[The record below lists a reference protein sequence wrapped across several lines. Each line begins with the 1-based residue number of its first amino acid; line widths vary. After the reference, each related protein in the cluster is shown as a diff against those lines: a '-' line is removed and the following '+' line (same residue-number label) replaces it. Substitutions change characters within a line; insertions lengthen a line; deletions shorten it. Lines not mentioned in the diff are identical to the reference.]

1 MTESEA
7 TTRGIRVEVASEYVP
22 HRSSPTHGQ
31 WLFTYRVRIHNQGN
45 ESVQLISRHWVI
57 TDANGDAKEVRG
69 PGVIGAQPKLEP
81 GEAFEYR
88 SFCPLQTPVGT
99 MHGSYQMVT
108 ANGEQFDA
116 EIAPFSLS
124 EPMAFH

>member
-1 MTESEA
+1 LTESEA
-7 TTRGIRVEVASEYVP
+7 TTRGICIQVASEYVP

-31 WLFTYRVRIHNQGN
+31 WLFTYRVRIRNQG
-45 ESVQLISRHWVI
+45 EQSVQLMSRHWVI
-57 TDANGDAKEVRG
+57 TDANGDEQEVRG
-69 PGVIGAQPKLEP
+69 PGVVGAQPTLEP

-99 MHGSYQMVT
+99 MHGSYQMVGED
-108 ANGEQFDA
+108 GEQFDA
-116 EIAPFSLS
+116 QIAPFSLS

>member
-1 MTESEA
+1 LTDSEA
-7 TTRGIRVEVASEYVP
+7 TTRGVHIQVESQYVP

-31 WLFTYRVRIHNQGN
+31 WLFTYRVRIRNQGE

-57 TDANGDAKEVRG
+57 TDANGDEKEVRG
-69 PGVIGAQPKLEP
+69 PGVVGAQPKLAP

-108 ANGEQFDA
+108 SNGEQFDA
-116 EIAPFSLS
+116 KIAPFSLS